1 MEVVMEEVVM
11 EVVAMEV
18 VAMEVVVM
26 EVEVTAGEAMEV
38 EATEVEVVATEV
50 EVVEVEVVV
59 ATALE
64 HCTNKIWFFYLL
76 CRCRDKNRSQRHSDH
91 LHPSSLQHPTHY
103 NHSTDNS
110 YEYILT

>member
-1 MEVVMEEVVM
+1 MEEVVM

-18 VAMEVVVM
+18 VAMEV
-26 EVEVTAGEAMEV
+26 EVTAGGAVAMEV
-38 EATEVEVVATEV
+38 EATAGEAMEVVATEV

-76 CRCRDKNRSQRHSDH
+76 CGCRDKNRSQRHSDH
-91 LHPSSLQHPTHY
+91 LRPSSLQHPTHY

>member
-1 MEVVMEEVVM
+1 MEEVVM

-26 EVEVTAGEAMEV
+26 EVEATAGEAM
-38 EATEVEVVATEV
+38 EVVATEV

-91 LHPSSLQHPTHY
+91 LRPSSLQHPTHY

>member
-18 VAMEVVVM
+18 VAMEV
-26 EVEVTAGEAMEV
+26 EATAGEAM
-38 EATEVEVVATEV
+38 EVVATEV

-76 CRCRDKNRSQRHSDH
+76 CRCRDKNRPQRHSDH
-91 LHPSSLQHPTHY
+91 LHPSSLQRPTHY

>member
-1 MEVVMEEVVM
+1 M

-18 VAMEVVVM
+18 VAMEVEVTAGGAVAM
-26 EVEVTAGEAMEV
+26 EVEATAGEAMEV
-38 EATEVEVVATEV
+38 VATDM

-91 LHPSSLQHPTHY
+91 LRPSSLQHPTHY

>member
-1 MEVVMEEVVM
+1 MEEVVM

-26 EVEVTAGEAMEV
+26 EGVVM
-38 EATEVEVVATEV
+38 EVVATEV
-50 EVVEVEVVV
+50 VATEVEVVV

-91 LHPSSLQHPTHY
+91 LLVGSSSFQRPTHY